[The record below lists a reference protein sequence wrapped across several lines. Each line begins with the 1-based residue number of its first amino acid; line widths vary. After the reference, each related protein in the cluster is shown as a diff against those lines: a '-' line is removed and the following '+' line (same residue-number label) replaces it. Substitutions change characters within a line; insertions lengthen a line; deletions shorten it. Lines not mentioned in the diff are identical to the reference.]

1 VAQSFD
7 ASAIRRSSALSS
19 LQLRNTDEG
28 SKATLT
34 GVWKGAVWADI
45 DGERKVIAG
54 RNAQATDAWI
64 LGGGKLVAYATPDGA
79 GGYENEGQ
87 ALRVYDVDSGK
98 SKKVLAEYFHIDKMN
113 SVRLS
118 DGRFALLAAMSDGGL
133 GADHFAVVD
142 PTRGEVYRE
151 GMSKRMGNPEGDFI
165 NVGHFEPA
173 NYETYPPDLSNPY
186 EVTRLDLKEVL
197 NREVIVLDPTN

>member
-1 VAQSFD
+1 MAQSFD
-7 ASAIRRSSALSS
+7 ASAIGRSSPLTSIRTTS
-19 LQLRNTDEG
+19 EG

-54 RNAQATDAWI
+54 RKAEATDAWI
-64 LGGGKLVAYATPDGA
+64 LAGGKLVAYATPDGA

-87 ALRVYDVDSGK
+87 ALRVYNVDTGK
-98 SKKVLAEYFHIDKMN
+98 TKKVMAEYFHIDKMN

-118 DGRFALLAAMSDGGL
+118 DGRVALLAAMSDGGL

-142 PTRGEVYRE
+142 PTRGEVYRARL
-151 GMSKRMGNPEGDFI
+151 SKPMGNPQGDFI
-165 NVGHFEPA
+165 NVGHFNPE
-173 NYETYPPDLSNPY
+173 NYEQHPPDLSNPY
-186 EVTRLDLKEVL
+186 AVTRLDLKEVL
-197 NREVIVLDPTN
+197 NREVIVLEPTN